1 MHQTFLIRQTF
12 TDVDDLALQARQWNL
27 DFRQLDRGRF
37 QGNLLQFGVGG
48 VQVGEARF
56 SRSVRQKGA
65 PPDGMRTI
73 AIPANRDLRLQW
85 RGKAIDGQSLMVFPE
100 GAEFSSVSG
109 SDFHVYTC
117 SFPNALL
124 STIGE
129 SLKVGD
135 LKHLGDGIDAF
146 RVERSTVEKLR
157 GRLFSIC
164 NSVRNEPSALSH
176 NGLSRQLT
184 CDLPREVISAI
195 AKSRSK
201 CPFTTGRKRLAA
213 LARAE
218 AYIETHARRAVRVT
232 DLCEAA
238 GVSERTLQYAFV
250 QKFGIGPKEFLN
262 VFRLISIRRQL
273 QAADPRRTK
282 VADVANSW
290 GFWHMGQFAADYR
303 QRFDEYPS
311 ETLNH
316 KTLKRGAGPRDRSAV
331 T

>member
-1 MHQTFLIRQTF
+1 MQQTFLIRQTF
-12 TDVDDLALQARQWNL
+12 ADVDDLALQARQWNL
-27 DFRQLDRGRF
+27 DFRQLDRGQF
-37 QGNLLQFGVGG
+37 QGKLLQFGVGG
-48 VQVGEARF
+48 VQIGDARF
-56 SRSVRQKGA
+56 CRSVRQKGA
-65 PPDGMRTI
+65 PPLGMRTI

-85 RGKAIDGQSLMVFPE
+85 RGKSIDGQSLMVFPE

-117 SFPNALL
+117 SFPNELI

-135 LKHLGDGIDAF
+135 LDNVGDGIDAF
-146 RVERSTVEKLR
+146 RVERSAVERLR
-157 GRLFSIC
+157 RRLFKIC
-164 NSVRNEPSALSH
+164 NSVRNEPTALS
-176 NGLSRQLT
+176 NTGLSQQLT
-184 CDLPREVISAI
+184 CDLPKELLAAI
-195 AKSRSK
+195 AQSRGK

-218 AYIETHARRAVRVT
+218 AYIERHARGAVRVA
-232 DLCEAA
+232 DLCKAA

-273 QAADPRRTK
+273 QVADPRRTK
-282 VADVANSW
+282 VADVANDW

-303 QRFDEYPS
+303 QRFEEYPS
-311 ETLNH
+311 ETLNRT
-316 KTLKRGAGPRDRSAV
+316 TLTRGGPPDRSTV